1 MHESIPTQYE
11 MINQQIRELSGVYH
25 SAASRSGISDNELW
39 VWYALLIVG
48 GEYSQQEICDMWS
61 LPKQT
66 VNSTTASLSKRG
78 LITLEAIPGTRN
90 RKLLRL
96 TEEGKRYGERMIM
109 PLYHAEQQALG
120 KMSEQERQ
128 ACVALLGKYIALLK
142 DELHET

>member
-1 MHESIPTQYE
+1 MRGSIPTQYE

-25 SAASRSGISDNELW
+25 SAASRSGIPDNELW

-66 VNSTTASLSKRG
+66 VNSTTASLAKRG

>member
-1 MHESIPTQYE
+1 MRGSIPTQYE

-66 VNSTTASLSKRG
+66 VNSTTPSLSQRG